1 MMPRTSQL
9 ALLGVR
15 VRVRPEAALSTLLV
29 GGLTYLL
36 ARALPQSQRISL
48 ALSSAVL
55 WPTSGLTHAAGHVIS
70 AQQVA
75 APMDEVR
82 LGILAGT
89 LYRDNDVTPR
99 QHIGR
104 AIGGPLASG
113 AVALLWWLAWR
124 SLGTTPLGRVAQAA
138 CLQNAFL
145 ALGSLL
151 PLPWVDGG
159 VIVANIRK
167 L

>member
-1 MMPRTSQL
+1 MPYRSQL
-9 ALLGVR
+9 ALLGVP
-15 VRVRPEAALSTLLV
+15 VRMRPEATLSSLLV
-29 GGLTYLL
+29 GALTYLL
-36 ARALPQSQRISL
+36 TRTPPQNQRLPLVL
-48 ALSSAVL
+48 ASVAL
-55 WPTSGLTHAAGHVIS
+55 WPTSELIHTAGHIIS
-70 AQQVA
+70 ARQA
-75 APMDEVR
+75 GAPMDQVR
-82 LGILAGT
+82 WGILAGT

-104 AIGGPLASG
+104 AIGGPVASG
-113 AVALLWWLAWR
+113 LVSLLWWLAWR
-124 SLGTTPLGRVAQAA
+124 VLGKTLLGHVALAA

-159 VIVANIRK
+159 MIAANLRK

>member
-1 MMPRTSQL
+1 M
-9 ALLGVR
+9 
-15 VRVRPEAALSTLLV
+15 RPEALLSD
-29 GGLTYLL
+29 LL
-36 ARALPQSQRISL
+36 AGALAYLSARTLPDDQRMPLVL
-48 ALSSAVL
+48 ASIAL
-55 WPTSGLTHAAGHVIS
+55 WPTSELIHTAGHIIS
-70 AQQVA
+70 ARQA
-75 APMDEVR
+75 GAPMDEVR
-82 LGILAGT
+82 WSILAGT

-104 AIGGPLASG
+104 AIGGPIASG
-113 AVALLWWLAWR
+113 VVALLWWLAWR
-124 SLGTTPLGRVAQAA
+124 SLGKTLLGRVALAA